1 MSYLSLDVS
10 QKITMSD
17 VKGYS
22 KHVFRKT
29 KGVTNHSNQEIDVSR
44 TDMNIDFRIG
54 SERDGFKYFDER
66 FEQRFADYNSTTKT
80 GKQRKLRKDA
90 VVVRGLVLQ
99 PSADVFE
106 GMSDSEKLE
115 KMRAFAKTSLAFL
128 YTDKAF
134 GFDNVVGA
142 SVHMDETNPHMHV
155 AIMPMT
161 QDGRLSQKD
170 FFKGP
175 QHLQQ
180 LHKDYREYM
189 NANGW
194 SFETENKYEDAKRF
208 SEAEYKRNAPAIE
221 VARKEHTEKK
231 RQLSTDSNLRDEVKK
246 ELLLDEVL
254 RNEAKQELRDELEP
268 VVKSSIRRSVE
279 DEYKT
284 IKDDLNAREEQIQA
298 SESDFYDKQ
307 RIIRE
312 RFELEQEVE
321 RQKIEFEK
329 ERLRRKENELV
340 ERESALD
347 ALKRSIE
354 AGKRALE
361 ERFEQIGSNIM
372 RTFPG
377 ALGMKLRNSVRGN
390 ETVLTDLDKFRVGIE
405 VETRR
410 KEIEDGLEL

>member
-1 MSYLSLDVS
+1 
-10 QKITMSD
+10 MSD
-17 VKGYS
+17 VKGYEN
-22 KHVFRKT
+22 HVYRKT
-29 KGVTNHSNQEIDVSR
+29 KKVKNHSNKEIDVSR
-44 TDMNIDFRIG
+44 TNTNMDFTFADM
-54 SERDGFKYFDER
+54 SFDER
-66 FEQRFADYNSTTKT
+66 FEKRFADYKATKKD
-80 GKQRKLRKDA
+80 GSARKLRKDA
-90 VVVRGLVLQ
+90 VVLRGFVLQ
-99 PSADVFE
+99 ASQDVFD
-106 GMSDSEKLE
+106 GLDASQQSEKMNSFVLD
-115 KMRAFAKTSLAFL
+115 SYAFL
-128 YTDKAF
+128 ANAF
-134 GFDNVVGA
+134 GADNVIGLSA
-142 SVHMDETNPHMHV
+142 HMDESNPHLHA

-161 QDGRLSQKD
+161 ADGRLSQKD

-175 QHLQQ
+175 AHLRQ
-180 LHKDYREYM
+180 LHKDYREHM
-189 NANGW
+189 NAKGW

-208 SEAEYKRNAPAIE
+208 NEAEYKRNAPAIE
-221 VARKEHTEKK
+221 AARKEHTEKK

-246 ELLLDEVL
+246 ELLLDEGL
-254 RNEAKQELRDELEP
+254 RKEAKQELRDELEP
-268 VVKSSIRRSVE
+268 ALKSSVRRSVK

-284 IKDDLNAREEQIQA
+284 IKDDLNAREERIQA
-298 SESDFYDKQ
+298 SERDFNDNQ

-312 RFELEQEVE
+312 RFELEQEAE

-329 ERLRRKENELV
+329 ERLRRKESELV